1 MHRVHEMDRSNILTL
16 VKETKSKNEYGVWE
30 TKEEKRDVYCNVQS
44 VTASEFFDG
53 GRNGLN
59 PEYRF
64 TIFYADYEGEK
75 IGIWQRVNAFIFEEI
90 AKEADLIFDAAAVLK
105 KSDEEP
111 HKAKYGGHPDA
122 EGCKVW
128 GEALAPVLKDFMER
142 I

>member
-1 MHRVHEMDRSNILTL
+1 MDRSNILTL

-30 TKEEKRDVYCNVQS
+30 TKEETTDVYCNVQS

-75 IGIWQRVNAFIFEEI
+75 TVEFQGKRYGVYRVYHART
-90 AKEADLIFDAAAVLK
+90 
-105 KSDEEP
+105 DEMELYVER
-111 HKAKYGGHPDA
+111 KGGTN
-122 EGCKVW
+122 G
-128 GEALAPVLKDFMER
+128 
-142 I
+142 